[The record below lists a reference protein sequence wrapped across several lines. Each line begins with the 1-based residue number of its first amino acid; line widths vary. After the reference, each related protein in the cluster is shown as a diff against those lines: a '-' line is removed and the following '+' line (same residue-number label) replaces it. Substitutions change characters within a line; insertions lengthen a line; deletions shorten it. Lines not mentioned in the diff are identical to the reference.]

1 MVQARSRCHWRW
13 VQLDF
18 LTAKVGCTGH
28 RRSPFVGGQGPD
40 NQLEPIPRGTGAK
53 PPGPGLLEIL
63 ATGSNRV
70 KPMRQDRRGRRCIA
84 VRVREIAMG
93 VTDFRVRFS

>member
-28 RRSPFVGGQGPD
+28 RRSPFVGGGRGPTSNS
-40 NQLEPIPRGTGAK
+40 NQSLGARAQSSRV
-53 PPGPGLLEIL
+53 L
-63 ATGSNRV
+63 AFLRSWPLVR
-70 KPMRQDRRGRRCIA
+70 IA
-84 VRVREIAMG
+84 
-93 VTDFRVRFS
+93 